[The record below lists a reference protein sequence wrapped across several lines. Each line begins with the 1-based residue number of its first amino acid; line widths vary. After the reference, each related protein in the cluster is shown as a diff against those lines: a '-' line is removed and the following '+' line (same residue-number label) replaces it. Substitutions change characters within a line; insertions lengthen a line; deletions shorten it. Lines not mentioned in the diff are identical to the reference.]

1 MHKTQTMETNQSLEI
16 IASHL
21 DHDATV
27 KNVYGEPIVTQGKT
41 ILPVAKVSLG
51 MGTGYGKK
59 QGANVKENK
68 FLPGKTEKLEDG
80 GGAGGGLV
88 AQPSGVFEIT
98 GKRTRYIPASAGRYV
113 LLGALAGLIAGR
125 WLARRQMKRSL
136 K

>member
-1 MHKTQTMETNQSLEI
+1 MHKTQTMETNESLEI

-51 MGTGYGKK
+51 IGTGYGKK
-59 QGANVKENK
+59 QGANVRDSKL
-68 FLPGKTEKLEDG
+68 FPGKTEKLEDG

-88 AQPSGVFEIT
+88 AQPSGVFEIS

-113 LLGALAGLIAGR
+113 VLGAIAGLIAGR